1 MGIFSEAVDVMYS
14 AQGEP
19 AQLVWHGTV
28 YDVAPHPLCW
38 YERRPWWERDE
49 RLPPGTGVGAVDTQ
63 IWRMVLSDGG
73 APPFSLDVAH
83 YRPAGRWRVIKVYD
97 AEDSFRTD
105 GALDGA
111 DDDPLEG
118 EDIDPLDGVDDFC
131 PGPGEGL
138 DGA

>member
-19 AQLVWHGTV
+19 AQLVWRGTV

-38 YERRPWWERDE
+38 YERRAWWERDE

-63 IWRMVLSDGG
+63 IWRMVLSDGT
-73 APPFSLDVAH
+73 AQPFSLDVAH
-83 YRPAGRWRVIKVYD
+83 YRPAGRWRVIKIYD
-97 AEDSFRTD
+97 PEDAVFAEDPAD
-105 GALDGA
+105 GDPGGAVDAGGDFGLD
-111 DDDPLEG
+111 
-118 EDIDPLDGVDDFC
+118 
-131 PGPGEGL
+131 PGEGL